1 MKDNNLITMI
11 KGMIVGGTMMV
22 PGVSGGS
29 MAMILG
35 IYERL
40 VTSVSSFRK
49 DKRACF
55 LFLALFSI
63 GGGAGMIIFANP
75 LLHLIESYPKPMLYF
90 FLGAVAGG
98 IPLIYKQ
105 AEVTQFSWK
114 VPMYICVGLIIVLLF
129 SALPT
134 GASQSEMGA
143 GVISFLLLVFAGFIA
158 AVALVLPG
166 ISVSYLLLLMGLY
179 DETMRAIGE
188 FYLPFLVPLGIGL
201 LLGIVMTTKILERA
215 MKKYPQPTY
224 LIILG
229 FVLGS
234 VVEVFPG
241 LPGGREFILCFVMS
255 VVGYGIIR
263 MISRK
268 EMNGIRWKEK
278 IYEKTETA

>member
-1 MKDNNLITMI
+1 MKDNNLITML

-40 VTSVSSFRK
+40 VTSVSSFMK
-49 DKRACF
+49 DKRASF
-55 LFLALFSI
+55 LFLAFFSI

-98 IPLIYKQ
+98 VPLIYKQ
-105 AEVTQFSWK
+105 AEVSQFSWK

-129 SALPT
+129 SAVPT
-134 GASQSEMGA
+134 GASQSQMGA
-143 GVISFLLLVFAGFIA
+143 GAISFLLLVFAGVIA

-234 VVEVFPG
+234 IAEVFPG
-241 LPGGREFILCFVMS
+241 VPRGDELMFCAVMLIL
-255 VVGYGIIR
+255 GYGIIR
-263 MISRK
+263 LISWK
-268 EMNGIRWKEK
+268 EMKSLQWKENM
-278 IYEKTETA
+278 YEY